1 MYLAAISTSA
11 LILDIIFFVII
22 FGWLGTYLF
31 NRWRRNHYATVIDED
46 EFKKGMHKAQIIDV
60 RPKDQFDK
68 GHILGA
74 RSLPITFL
82 RQQMGELRPD
92 LPVYLYDEGMTLSTQ
107 AAAYL
112 GKQGYKKIYILK
124 DGYAK
129 WSGKTKKSKYSD

>member
-1 MYLAAISTSA
+1 MVIGAISTSA
-11 LILDIIFFVII
+11 LILDIIFIAII
-22 FGWLGTYLF
+22 LVWLGSYLF
-31 NRWRRNHYATVIDED
+31 GRWRRNKYATVIDEE
-46 EFKKGMHKAQIIDV
+46 EFQKGMNKAQVLDV
-60 RPKDQFDK
+60 RPKNQFDR

-74 RSLPITFL
+74 RSMPLTFL

-112 GKQGYKKIYILK
+112 GKRGFNKVYILK

-129 WSGKTKKSKYSD
+129 WSGKTKKAKYAD